1 MGVRHRLQ
9 AIEERMNLGEDNF
22 VPIIVDGRNEKMW
35 RERVE
40 RAHERGHRLNV
51 IRFRVQHQAETAEE
65 AEDIV
70 SRHRERDRPWPI
82 TVYRKGTQKDE
93 VLAEWDPGLPEW
105 LRDNEA
111 HSQQHR

>member
-9 AIEERMNLGEDNF
+9 AIEDRMNLGEDIF
-22 VPIIVDGRNEKMW
+22 LPIILDGRNETMW

-40 RAHERGHRLNV
+40 RAHERGNRLNV
-51 IRFRVQHQAETAEE
+51 IRYCVQYQAETAKE

-70 SRHRERDRPWPI
+70 ARHREEDGAWPI
-82 TVYRKGTQKDE
+82 TVYREGTQLDE

-105 LRDNEA
+105 LRDDGDP
-111 HSQQHR
+111 